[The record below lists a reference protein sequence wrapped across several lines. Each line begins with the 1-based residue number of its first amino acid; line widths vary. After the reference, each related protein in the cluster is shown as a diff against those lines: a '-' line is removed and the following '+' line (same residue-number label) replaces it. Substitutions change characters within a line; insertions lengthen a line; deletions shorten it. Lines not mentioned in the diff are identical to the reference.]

1 MAATFAAIFVYWQSL
16 LALHRSSACR
26 SIVKISNWESGMP
39 NSLAYHVVVNALE
52 GKAGWTP
59 MTRFVSAVSH
69 AISGHLPY
77 QRYHTAGRART
88 AEGDGAGVVERMVN
102 DFLATDINPGYLLL
116 SSFQREADVLIAF
129 NAYNQSANLGVQTS
143 LGANGYARRPS
154 SASRNSPANGNGNGN
169 GNDAG
174 NGGNGTLTAGRDDPD
189 SCRQGTLA
197 IVETMM
203 ATTRRNAQLPSGG
216 EKRSLTTTAKILG
229 VEASAAG
236 EVALVFESEGHLPI
250 ASVAR
255 KLGCHQRTLERRLR
269 ESNITAEALRQ
280 ASRLVRASHRLSSF
294 DSLTMI
300 AFDEGFSDLA
310 HMTRAFQ
317 TASGMPPSLIRKLMR
332 LSQNSLPALSP
343 RL

>member
-1 MAATFAAIFVYWQSL
+1 
-16 LALHRSSACR
+16 
-26 SIVKISNWESGMP
+26 MP
-39 NSLAYHVVVNALE
+39 KSLAYHVVVNALE

-59 MTRFVSAVSH
+59 MTMFVSAVSH

-77 QRYHTAGRART
+77 QRYHAAGRART
-88 AEGDGAGVVERMVN
+88 AEGAGAGVVERMVN
-102 DFLATDINPGYLLL
+102 DFLSTDINPGYLLL

-154 SASRNSPANGNGNGN
+154 SASRNSPANGNGNDGGN
-169 GNDAG
+169 GG
-174 NGGNGTLTAGRDDPD
+174 NGGNGTPTAGRDDPD
-189 SCRQGTLA
+189 ICRQGTLA

-203 ATTRRNAQLPSGG
+203 ATTRRNAQLPSGA
-216 EKRSLTTTAKILG
+216 ERRSLTTTAKILG

-250 ASVAR
+250 ASVTR

-280 ASRLVRASHRLSSF
+280 ASRLIRASHRLASL

-343 RL
+343 SL

>member
-1 MAATFAAIFVYWQSL
+1 
-16 LALHRSSACR
+16 
-26 SIVKISNWESGMP
+26 MP

-77 QRYHTAGRART
+77 QRYHAAGRARM
-88 AEGDGAGVVERMVN
+88 AEGAGAGVVERMVN

-116 SSFQREADVLIAF
+116 SSFEREANVLIAF
-129 NAYNQSANLGVQTS
+129 NVYNQSTKLGVQTS
-143 LGANGYARRPS
+143 LGASGYARRPS
-154 SASRNSPANGNGNGN
+154 SASRNGA
-169 GNDAG
+169 D
-174 NGGNGTLTAGRDDPD
+174 GTLVADGDDPD

-203 ATTRRNAQLPSGG
+203 ATTRRNAQLPNGA
-216 EKRSLTTTAKILG
+216 EKRSLTTIANILG

-280 ASRLVRASHRLSSF
+280 ASRLIRASHRLSSL

-332 LSQNSLPALSP
+332 LKPP
-343 RL
+343 HR

>member
-1 MAATFAAIFVYWQSL
+1 MYDLVAATFAATVVYGQFL
-16 LALHRSSACR
+16 LALYESSACR
-26 SIVKISNWESGMP
+26 TTVNISNWDQGMP

-59 MTRFVSAVSH
+59 MSRFVSAVSH
-69 AISGHLPY
+69 VISGHLPY
-77 QRYHTAGRART
+77 QRYHAAGRART
-88 AEGDGAGVVERMVN
+88 DEGVGAGVVERMVN
-102 DFLATDINPGYLLL
+102 DFLATDVNPGYLLL

-129 NAYNQSANLGVQTS
+129 NAYNQSAKLGVQTS
-143 LGANGYARRPS
+143 LGAHGYARRPS
-154 SASRNSPANGNGNGN
+154 SDSHNG
-169 GNDAG
+169 AE
-174 NGGNGTLTAGRDDPD
+174 GTLTADGNDPD

-203 ATTRRNAQLPSGG
+203 ATTRRNAQLPSGA
-216 EKRSLTTTAKILG
+216 EKRSLSSAAKILG
-229 VEASAAG
+229 VDASAAG

-269 ESNITAEALRQ
+269 ELNITAEALRQ
-280 ASRLVRASHRLSSF
+280 ASRLIRASHRLSSS

-332 LSQNSLPALSP
+332 LSQNPLPVLP
-343 RL
+343 PGI

>member
-1 MAATFAAIFVYWQSL
+1 
-16 LALHRSSACR
+16 
-26 SIVKISNWESGMP
+26 MP

-59 MTRFVSAVSH
+59 MSRFVSAVSH

-77 QRYHTAGRART
+77 RRYHAAGRART
-88 AEGDGAGVVERMVN
+88 AEGAGAGVVERMVN

-116 SSFQREADVLIAF
+116 SSFQREADVLVAF
-129 NAYNQSANLGVQTS
+129 NAYNQSAKLGVQTS
-143 LGANGYARRPS
+143 LGSSGYARRLNS
-154 SASRNSPANGNGNGN
+154 GSRNGSHNANGNGADGSLMAH
-169 GNDAG
+169 G
-174 NGGNGTLTAGRDDPD
+174 DDPD

-203 ATTRRNAQLPSGG
+203 ATTRRNAQLPSGA
-216 EKRSLTTTAKILG
+216 ERRSLTTTAKILG

-280 ASRLVRASHRLSSF
+280 ASRLIRASHRLASL

-332 LSQNSLPALSP
+332 LSQNPLSALSP
-343 RL
+343 SR

>member
-1 MAATFAAIFVYWQSL
+1 
-16 LALHRSSACR
+16 
-26 SIVKISNWESGMP
+26 MP

-52 GKAGWTP
+52 GRVGWTP
-59 MTRFVSAVSH
+59 MSRFVSAVSH
-69 AISGHLPY
+69 AINGHLPY
-77 QRYHTAGRART
+77 QRYHAAGRART
-88 AEGDGAGVVERMVN
+88 AEGAGAGVVERMVN

-116 SSFQREADVLIAF
+116 SSFQREADVLVAF
-129 NAYNQSANLGVQTS
+129 NAYNQSAKLGVQTS
-143 LGANGYARRPS
+143 LGSSGYARRLNS
-154 SASRNSPANGNGNGN
+154 GSRNSSHNANANGNGADGSLMAH
-169 GNDAG
+169 G
-174 NGGNGTLTAGRDDPD
+174 DDPD

-203 ATTRRNAQLPSGG
+203 ATTRRNAQLPSGA
-216 EKRSLTTTAKILG
+216 ERRSLTTTAKILG
-229 VEASAAG
+229 VEASAVG
-236 EVALVFESEGHLPI
+236 EVALVFESEGHIPI

-280 ASRLVRASHRLSSF
+280 ASRLIRASHRLASL

-332 LSQNSLPALSP
+332 LSQNPLPALSP
-343 RL
+343 SL

>member
-1 MAATFAAIFVYWQSL
+1 
-16 LALHRSSACR
+16 
-26 SIVKISNWESGMP
+26 MP

-52 GKAGWTP
+52 GKAGWKP
-59 MTRFVSAVSH
+59 MSRFVSAVSH
-69 AISGHLPY
+69 VISGHLPY
-77 QRYHTAGRART
+77 QRYHAAGRART
-88 AEGDGAGVVERMVN
+88 AEGAGAGVVERMVN

-116 SSFQREADVLIAF
+116 SSFQREADVLVAF
-129 NAYNQSANLGVQTS
+129 NAYNQSAKLGVQTS
-143 LGANGYARRPS
+143 LGSSGYARRLNS
-154 SASRNSPANGNGNGN
+154 GSRNSSHNANANANANGADGSLMAHG
-169 GNDAG
+169 
-174 NGGNGTLTAGRDDPD
+174 DDPD

-203 ATTRRNAQLPSGG
+203 ATTRRNAQLPSGA
-216 EKRSLTTTAKILG
+216 ERRSLTTTAKILG
-229 VEASAAG
+229 VEASAVG
-236 EVALVFESEGHLPI
+236 EVALVFESEGHIPI

-269 ESNITAEALRQ
+269 ESSITAEALRQ
-280 ASRLVRASHRLSSF
+280 ASRLVRASHRLSSL

-332 LSQNSLPALSP
+332 LSQNTLPALSP
-343 RL
+343 SL

>member
-1 MAATFAAIFVYWQSL
+1 
-16 LALHRSSACR
+16 
-26 SIVKISNWESGMP
+26 MP

-52 GKAGWTP
+52 GRAGWTP
-59 MTRFVSAVSH
+59 MSRFVSAVSH

-77 QRYHTAGRART
+77 QRYHAAGRART
-88 AEGDGAGVVERMVN
+88 AEGAGAGVVERMVN

-154 SASRNSPANGNGNGN
+154 SASRNSLANGNGNGNGN

-203 ATTRRNAQLPSGG
+203 ATTRRNAQLPSGAAR
-216 EKRSLTTTAKILG
+216 RSLTTTAKILG
-229 VEASAAG
+229 VEASAVG
-236 EVALVFESEGHLPI
+236 EVALVFESEGHIPI

-280 ASRLVRASHRLSSF
+280 ASRLVRASHRLSSL

-343 RL
+343 SL

>member
-1 MAATFAAIFVYWQSL
+1 
-16 LALHRSSACR
+16 
-26 SIVKISNWESGMP
+26 MP

-52 GKAGWTP
+52 DKAGWTP
-59 MTRFVSAVSH
+59 MSRFVSAVSH

-77 QRYHTAGRART
+77 QRYHAAGRART
-88 AEGDGAGVVERMVN
+88 AEGAGAGVVERMVN

-116 SSFQREADVLIAF
+116 SSFQREADVLVAF
-129 NAYNQSANLGVQTS
+129 NAYNQSAKLGVQTS
-143 LGANGYARRPS
+143 LGSSGYVRRLNS
-154 SASRNSPANGNGNGN
+154 GSRNSSHNANANGADGSLMAHG
-169 GNDAG
+169 
-174 NGGNGTLTAGRDDPD
+174 DDPD

-203 ATTRRNAQLPSGG
+203 ATTRRNAQLPSGA
-216 EKRSLTTTAKILG
+216 ERRSLTTTAKILG
-229 VEASAAG
+229 VEASAVG
-236 EVALVFESEGHLPI
+236 EVALVFESEGHIPI

-280 ASRLVRASHRLSSF
+280 ASRLVRASHRLSSL

-332 LSQNSLPALSP
+332 LSQNTLPALSP
-343 RL
+343 SL

>member
-1 MAATFAAIFVYWQSL
+1 
-16 LALHRSSACR
+16 
-26 SIVKISNWESGMP
+26 MP
-39 NSLAYHVVVNALE
+39 NSLVYHVVVNALE

-59 MTRFVSAVSH
+59 MSRFVSAVSH

-77 QRYHTAGRART
+77 QRYHSAGRAIT
-88 AEGDGAGVVERMVN
+88 AEGAGAGVVERMVN
-102 DFLATDINPGYLLL
+102 DFLATDVNPGYLLL

-154 SASRNSPANGNGNGN
+154 SASRNSPANGNDHGNGN
-169 GNDAG
+169 GNG
-174 NGGNGTLTAGRDDPD
+174 NGGKNRADGMLMAGRDDPD

-203 ATTRRNAQLPSGG
+203 ATTRRNAQSSSGAG
-216 EKRSLTTTAKILG
+216 KLSLTTTAKILG

-236 EVALVFESEGHLPI
+236 EVALVFESEGHIPI

-269 ESNITAEALRQ
+269 ASNITAEALRQ
-280 ASRLVRASHRLSSF
+280 ASRLVRASHRLSSL

-317 TASGMPPSLIRKLMR
+317 TASGMPPSCLDSWDHVPMR
-332 LSQNSLPALSP
+332 SWPLFKARQVLRTLFQSDLSLVA
-343 RL
+343 

>member
-1 MAATFAAIFVYWQSL
+1 
-16 LALHRSSACR
+16 
-26 SIVKISNWESGMP
+26 MP

-77 QRYHTAGRART
+77 HRYHAAGRVIT
-88 AEGDGAGVVERMVN
+88 AEGAGAGVVERMVN
-102 DFLATDINPGYLLL
+102 DFLATDVNPGYLLL

-154 SASRNSPANGNGNGN
+154 SASRNSPANGNDDGNGN
-169 GNDAG
+169 GNDAE
-174 NGGNGTLTAGRDDPD
+174 NGSRNRVDGTLTAGRDDPD

-197 IVETMM
+197 IVETML
-203 ATTRRNAQLPSGG
+203 ATTRRNAQAPSGV

-236 EVALVFESEGHLPI
+236 EVALVFESEGHIPI

-255 KLGCHQRTLERRLR
+255 ELGCHQRTLERRLR

-280 ASRLVRASHRLSSF
+280 ASRLIRASHRLSSF

-332 LSQNSLPALSP
+332 LSQNTLPALSP